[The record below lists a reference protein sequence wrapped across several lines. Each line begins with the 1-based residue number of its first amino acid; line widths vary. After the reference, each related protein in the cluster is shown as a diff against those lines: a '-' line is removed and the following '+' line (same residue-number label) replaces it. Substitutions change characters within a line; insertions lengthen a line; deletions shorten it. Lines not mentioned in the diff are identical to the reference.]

1 MPAANANARASARHL
16 DLVCTVFAPQVN
28 YSGRAG
34 GGLLIAHG
42 RIVQIFLPG
51 LPNALFRFGAGQP
64 MLAPISGRT
73 MMLHKSGVTQ
83 SLARFI
89 AAMQWDDIPA
99 PVRHQAKR
107 SIMNF
112 R

>member
-1 MPAANANARASARHL
+1 LHRVRSPK
-16 DLVCTVFAPQVN
+16 FN

-42 RIVQIFLPG
+42 SIVQIFLPG
-51 LPNALFRFGAGQP
+51 LPNALLRFGAGQP
-64 MLAPISGRT
+64 MLAPISERT
-73 MMLHKSGVTQ
+73 MMLHKPGVTQ
-83 SLARFI
+83 SLALLI
-89 AAMQWDDIPA
+89 AATRWDDIPA

>member
-1 MPAANANARASARHL
+1 
-16 DLVCTVFAPQVN
+16 
-28 YSGRAG
+28 
-34 GGLLIAHG
+34 
-42 RIVQIFLPG
+42 
-51 LPNALFRFGAGQP
+51 
-64 MLAPISGRT
+64 
-73 MMLHKSGVTQ
+73 MLHKSGVTQ